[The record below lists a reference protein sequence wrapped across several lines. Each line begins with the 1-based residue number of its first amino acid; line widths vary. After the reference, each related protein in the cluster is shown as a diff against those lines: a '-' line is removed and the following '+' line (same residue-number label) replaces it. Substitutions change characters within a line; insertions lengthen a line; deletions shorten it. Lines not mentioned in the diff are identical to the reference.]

1 MKVFNVFR
9 QDNLISKAV
18 NNFGWLLFDKLVKL
32 SVGFFLNILIA
43 RYLGPESYGQ
53 LAYGLAFIAFFQAA
67 SNLGVDALVVRD
79 MANKDH
85 KELILVSIIKLR
97 GLSAVICAVVAML
110 VAIQLYG
117 DKSLLICI
125 VSISILFSVGDV
137 IDLWFQ
143 SQSRSKVTIIS
154 KLISYF
160 MIVFFKV
167 GIIVSCLDEMF
178 LFAAVPLEYFISSI
192 VLCFAVMKHGGIKI
206 PLKEFDWPYL
216 KRILKESWPFALSG
230 ISIVIFMRSGA
241 FFIESKI
248 GYKDVGIYSIGVSLA
263 EIVYFIPMILV
274 TSFAPVLAKTK
285 AIGEVEYKSLF
296 HRLLFWMFWGSISVV
311 VLYGTVGYILLP
323 HLYGA
328 SYEYS
333 KYVFLIQI
341 ATLIPVS
348 IGCCQSLWIVNE
360 GRSRIALYQTIS
372 GALISITLN
381 YFLIDMLGVIGAC
394 ISTLIAQLI
403 QSVFINY
410 FFCKELFFLTVKS
423 VFGK

>member
-1 MKVFNVFR
+1 MNIKKFFGRNDLV
-9 QDNLISKAV
+9 LKAI
-18 NNFGWLLFDKLVKL
+18 NNFGWLLSDKLTKL
-32 SVGFFLNILIA
+32 LIGFFLNILIA

-79 MANKDH
+79 LANKGN
-85 KELILVSIIKLR
+85 KGLILSSVIKLR
-97 GLSAVICAVVAML
+97 GLSAVVCTVVAML
-110 VAIQLYG
+110 VAIKFYD
-117 DKSLLICI
+117 DKSFLIC
-125 VSISILFSVGDV
+125 VMSVSILFSAGDV

-154 KLISYF
+154 KFISYCI
-160 MIVFFKV
+160 IVVFKL
-167 GIIVSCLDEMF
+167 GIIVACLDKIF
-178 LFAAVPLEYFISSI
+178 LFVAIPLEYLISSTI
-192 VLCFAVMKHGGIKI
+192 LCFAVMRHGGIKI
-206 PLKEFDWPYL
+206 PIKEFNWPYL
-216 KRILKESWPFALSG
+216 KRILKESWPLALSG

-241 FFIESKI
+241 FFIERKI
-248 GYKDVGIYSIGVSLA
+248 GYQDVGIYSIGVSLA
-263 EIVYFIPMILV
+263 EIVYFIPMILM
-274 TSFAPVLAKTK
+274 TSFSPVLAKTK
-285 AIGEVEYKSLF
+285 AMGEVEYKLLF
-296 HRLLFWMFWGSISVV
+296 HRLLFWMFWGSISVA
-311 VLYGTVGYILLP
+311 VLYGSVGYILLP

-333 KYVFLIQI
+333 KYIFLVQI

-360 GRSRIALYQTIS
+360 GRSRVALYQTIS

-394 ISTLIAQLI
+394 VSTLIAQCI

-410 FFCKELFFLTVKS
+410 FFCKELFLLTVKS
-423 VFGK
+423 VFWK

>member
-1 MKVFNVFR
+1 MSIKTFFGRNDLVLR
-9 QDNLISKAV
+9 AI
-18 NNFGWLLFDKLVKL
+18 NNFGWLLSDKLTKL
-32 SVGFFLNILIA
+32 LIGFFVNILIA

-53 LAYGLAFIAFFQAA
+53 LAYGLAFMAFFQAA

-79 MANKDH
+79 LANKGD
-85 KELILVSIIKLR
+85 KELILISIIKLR

-117 DKSLLICI
+117 DESLLICI
-125 VSISILFSVGDV
+125 VTVSILFSVGDV

-160 MIVFFKV
+160 VIVVFKLSV
-167 GIIVSCLDEMF
+167 IVACLDKIL
-178 LFAAVPLEYFISSI
+178 LFAAVPLEYLISSV
-192 VLCFAVMKHGGIKI
+192 VLCFAVMKHGGINI
-206 PLKEFDWPYL
+206 PIKAFDWPYIRRL
-216 KRILKESWPFALSG
+216 LKESWPLALSG
-230 ISIVIFMRSGA
+230 LSIVIFMRSGA
-241 FFIESKI
+241 FFIERKI

-285 AIGEVEYKSLF
+285 AMGEIEYRKLF
-296 HRLLFWMFWGSISVV
+296 HRLLFWMLWGSVSVV
-311 VLYGTVGYILLP
+311 VLYGSVGYILLP
-323 HLYGA
+323 HLYGN

-333 KYVFLIQI
+333 KYVFLVQI
-341 ATLIPVS
+341 ITLIPVS

-360 GRSRIALYQTIS
+360 GRSKVALYQTIS

-381 YFLIDMLGVIGAC
+381 YFLIDMLGVVGAC
-394 ISTLIAQLI
+394 LSTLISQLV
-403 QSVFINY
+403 QSIFINY
-410 FFCKELFFLTVKS
+410 FFCKDLFFLTMKS
-423 VFGK
+423 VFWK